1 MLNVGDCASATRK
14 LSTFFK
20 EIPKINEIYKKAQKL
35 DKKSILFFKQNSNYG
50 IKRIF
55 FEDRLYTLDE
65 LLNLPTSVLKFKRT
79 KEKIE
84 KINRKIPEE
93 LSKNTSEQ
101 KLEKLKKKLKK
112 RYGPL
117 FAKAMLDFIDE
128 PQITGADLAIWA
140 GVSRQRI
147 HQLLSVIHNGT
158 KRPKRASLF
167 KKYVNIPHK
176 PQLVGILQRLSR
188 YGTLQQTKDNNVWL
202 VNGLRVRIIF
212 TKNNRLVKCPTFCF
226 YCNANVIVVICKDS
240 RFIFIPKNPY
250 IKQTSISSSTVL
262 EGYEKWDLL
271 EEMLK
276 D

>member
-1 MLNVGDCASATRK
+1 MLSGGGCASATRK

-35 DKKSILFFKQNSNYG
+35 DKKSILFFKQNLNYG

-65 LLNLPTSVLKFKRT
+65 LLNLPTSELKFKRT
-79 KEKIE
+79 KEKIK

-112 RYGPL
+112 RCGPL
-117 FAKAMLDFIDE
+117 FTKAMLDFIDE

-147 HQLLSVIHNGT
+147 HKLLSVIHDGT
-158 KRPKRASLF
+158 KRPKRRSLF

-176 PQLVGILQRLSR
+176 PQLVGILQRLSQ
-188 YGTLQQTKDNNVWL
+188 YGALQRTKEKNVWL
-202 VNGLRVRIIF
+202 VNDLRVRIIF

-226 YCNANVIVVICKDS
+226 YCNANVIIVICKDS

-262 EGYEKWDLL
+262 GGYEKWDLL